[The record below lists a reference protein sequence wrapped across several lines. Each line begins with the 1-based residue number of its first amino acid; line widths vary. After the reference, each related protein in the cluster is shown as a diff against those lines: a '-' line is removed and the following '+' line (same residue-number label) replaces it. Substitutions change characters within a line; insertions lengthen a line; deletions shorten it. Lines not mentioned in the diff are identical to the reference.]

1 MHWADVIAKELAEK
15 HDQQL
20 ISSGISPTGLIHV
33 GSLREAITAEAIR
46 KAIKQRGQDVR
57 MIYLIDSYDPLR
69 RRYEFL
75 PPQFEEEVG
84 RPISHIPCPCG
95 CHDNYAHHFIQPFM
109 DSMAELGVD
118 CEIHWTHELYEKGLF
133 AECIDATF
141 QKRSEVMRILN
152 QVTGREM
159 PADFYAYSPRCNG
172 CGRFSPKIVSYEF
185 PYVQYRCGCGHEG
198 QSDIRKGEGK
208 LSWRLEW
215 PAKWKIFGVTCE
227 PFGKD
232 HAAAGGSYDSGV
244 RLVEEIYGAS
254 APYPV
259 PYEFVQLKG
268 KGQMH
273 KSIGSS
279 VTGVDAIRMTPAAV
293 LNYAFLRVNPERHID
308 YDSEM
313 GILDMV
319 DEFDRVERLHYLG
332 GASDNDEDL
341 VRAYA
346 LSQPN
351 GPKEKMPLQV
361 PYRHLV
367 NVVQLTQDFG
377 VLLEILKRTEDLG
390 GSTIDDLKVLQQ
402 RTECV
407 RYWLNGFAP
416 DMVKFSISE
425 ELPDVELSQEETEFL
440 RNVLEALAA
449 TDWNGECIHN
459 ATFEAS
465 KLNGIGAKKGFQTLY
480 RIFIQRRSGP
490 RMGHFLATLDRDFVL
505 KRIMEAVDKG
515 Q

>member
-1 MHWADVIAKELAEK
+1 MHWADVIAKELASKHEK
-15 HDQQL
+15 QL

-46 KAIKQRGQDVR
+46 KAVKEGGQDVR

-69 RRYEFL
+69 RRYDFL
-75 PPQFEEEVG
+75 PPSFEQEVG

-95 CHDNYAHHFIQPFM
+95 CHDNYAHHYIQPFM
-109 DSMAELGVD
+109 DSMSELGVE
-118 CEIHWTHELYEKGLF
+118 CEIYWTHELYEKGLF
-133 AECIDATF
+133 AECIDDSF
-141 QKRSEVMRILN
+141 QKRDLVLKILN
-152 QVTGREM
+152 EVTGREM
-159 PADFYAYSPRCNG
+159 PSDFYPYSPRCGG
-172 CGRFSPKIVSYEF
+172 CGKFSPKIVSYQKPF
-185 PYVQYRCGCGHEG
+185 VNYRCDCGFEG
-198 QSDIRKGEGK
+198 TSDITKGEGK

-244 RLVEEIYGAS
+244 RLVQEIYGAK

-273 KSIGSS
+273 KSTGSS

-293 LNYAFLRVNPERHID
+293 LNYTMLRVNPERHID

-319 DEFDRVERLHYLG
+319 DEYDRVERLHYVG
-332 GASDNDEDL
+332 NEENEEDL
-341 VRAYA
+341 VRAYI
-346 LSQPN
+346 LSQPR
-351 GPKEKMPLQV
+351 GLKDKLPLQI

-367 NVVQLTQDFG
+367 NVVQLTNDFG
-377 VLLEILKRTEDLG
+377 NMLEILKRTEDLG
-390 GSTIDDLKVLQQ
+390 GSTVDDLKLLEQ
-402 RTECV
+402 RADCV

-425 ELPDVELSQEETEFL
+425 ELPSTHLAPDELEFL
-440 RNVLEALAA
+440 SIVY
-449 TDWNGECIHN
+449 NGLLNCPWSGEQIHN
-459 ATFEAS
+459 VTFEAS
-465 KLNGIGAKKGFQTLY
+465 KTNDLGAKKGFQTLY
-480 RIFIQRRSGP
+480 RIFIERRSGP
-490 RMGHFLATLDRDFVL
+490 RMGHFLATLDKDFVL
-505 KRIMEAVDKG
+505 KRIADAVTKN